1 MKFRSCLTRR
11 MAFPIFALFVSL
23 GLALPAQPASA
34 QRANDTI
41 IIATEAEVPNLDPG
55 QLVGLHSARPM
66 RLIIETLVAPKPTT
80 TELEP
85 RLATSW
91 SVSGNGLEWTF
102 KLRPD
107 VKFHD
112 GTPFNARAVKYTLDR
127 VLDPKH
133 PASKWG
139 TWSFVRG
146 YLAPVKE
153 VAVVDPLTVKFLLKF
168 PNATFLT
175 YLAMP
180 NLGIISPAAQE
191 KLKAGFATTPVGTGP
206 YQFSGWQRGVKLT
219 LTRNE
224 KYWGPKGKT
233 KTIIFRPIPED
244 QTRVAELL
252 SGGVDVITNVVPDA
266 LDLLKKNPNT
276 SVISQPGLTIWY
288 VALNTKKKP
297 FSDVRVRRAL
307 NYAVD
312 RQAIVRDVLKNTGE
326 AATQF
331 VPPASW
337 GYAPD
342 ARKYTYDLARAKALL
357 AEAGYPNGFS
367 TTFWVPDSG
376 SGMQLPK
383 EMATVIQANLASVGV
398 KAKIEIFEWGSYFG
412 KLRKERADM
421 AAFSWFLKSED
432 PDIGLFPMINSVT
445 SPFPN
450 LAQYQNPD
458 VDKLFLEGRAVSDIG
473 KRKPIYQK
481 IVKILNEDAPHLIVD
496 HQVEIVG
503 IRSNV
508 KGLTVNPDGYSLGLE
523 TAYHQ

>member
-1 MKFRSCLTRR
+1 MKFRSRLTRR
-11 MAFPIFALFVSL
+11 MLFPIFSLFISI
-23 GLALPAQPASA
+23 GLTLPAQPASA

-112 GTPFNARAVKYTLDR
+112 GTPFNAQAVKYTLDR

-153 VAVVDPLTVKFLLKF
+153 VVVVDPLTVKFVLKF

-191 KLKAGFATTPVGTGP
+191 KLKSGFAATPVGTGP

-224 KYWGPKGKT
+224 KYWGPKGKA

-266 LDLLKKNPNT
+266 LDLLKKNPST
-276 SVISQPGLTIWY
+276 SVIRQPGLTIWY

-342 ARKYTYDLARAKALL
+342 ARKYAYDPARAKALL

-450 LAQYQNPD
+450 LAQYQNPE
-458 VDKLFLEGRAVSDIG
+458 VDKLFLEGRAATDIA

>member
-1 MKFRSCLTRR
+1 
-11 MAFPIFALFVSL
+11 
-23 GLALPAQPASA
+23 
-34 QRANDTI
+34 
-41 IIATEAEVPNLDPG
+41 
-55 QLVGLHSARPM
+55 M
-66 RLIIETLVAPKPTT
+66 RLIIETLVSPKPTT

-91 SVSGNGLEWTF
+91 SVSADGLEWTF
-102 KLRPD
+102 KLRPG

-112 GTPFNARAVKYTLDR
+112 GTPFDAQAVKYTLDR
-127 VLDPKH
+127 VLDRNH

-153 VAVVDPLTVKFLLKF
+153 VVVVDPLTVKFVLKF

-180 NLGIISPAAQE
+180 NLGIISPAAQN
-191 KLKAGFATTPVGTGP
+191 KLKEGFAAKPVGTGP
-206 YQFSGWQRGVKLT
+206 YRFDGWQRGVKLT

-224 KYWGPKGKT
+224 GYWGPKGKA

-276 SVISQPGLTIWY
+276 SILRQPGLTLWY

-307 NYAVD
+307 NYAVN

-326 AATQF
+326 PAAQF

-342 ARKYTYDLARAKALL
+342 ARKYTYDPARAKALL

-383 EMATVIQANLASVGV
+383 EMATVIQANLAAVGV

-432 PDIGLFPMINSVT
+432 PDIGLFPMLNSVT

-450 LAQYQNPD
+450 LAQYQNPE
-458 VDKLFLEGRAVSDIG
+458 VDKLFREGRAVTDIE

-481 IVKILNEDAPHLIVD
+481 IVRILNEDVPHIIVD

-503 IRSNV
+503 TRSNV
-508 KGLTVNPDGYSLGLE
+508 KGLTVNPDGYTLGLE
-523 TAYHQ
+523 TAYHP